1 MLVVVIFPSFPNFK
15 LLPCPIPA
23 QQEEAEQLRK
33 KAVEVN
39 HFLSQFDSSVVFSFL
54 PFSS

>member
-1 MLVVVIFPSFPNFK
+1 MVVVISPSFPNFK

-54 PFSS
+54 SFSS